1 MKSKAKYF
9 VSIICLTFILIIP
22 DQLIAQEVS
31 LKPYGIKSG
40 IIEYNYT
47 GSEVGKSIMYFDE
60 YGNKTA
66 MKVDTKRG
74 DEINK
79 GWVISFKEYQYIFDP
94 AKPNDG
100 LKMKN
105 PMIESLMKMDKQDYD
120 KVAEDLYSKMGMK
133 KSANEKFLDKD
144 CVCFKGDMGKVLTW
158 NGILML
164 MDMNYGGMKSRQEV
178 TSIKINVPVDEKYF
192 EIPKNVKFS
201 EMPGFGTGGY
211 DEKEKESGD
220 EDEE

>member
-1 MKSKAKYF
+1 MKNNIEFLKVIF
-9 VSIICLTFILIIP
+9 CLMFSLAMFS
-22 DQLIAQEVS
+22 QALAQAVS

-40 IIEYNYT
+40 IIEYKYT
-47 GSEVGKSIMYFDE
+47 GSEVGKGIMYFDD
-60 YGNKTA
+60 YGSKTS
-66 MKVDTKRG
+66 MNLDTKRG

-79 GWVISFKEYQYIFDP
+79 GWVISHKEYQYIFDP
-94 AKPNDG
+94 NKPNEG

-120 KVAEDLYSKMGMK
+120 KVAEDLYKQMGMK

-164 MDMNYGGMKSRQEV
+164 MDMNYGGMKTRQEV
-178 TSIKINVPVDEKYF
+178 TSIKTNVPVDAKYF
-192 EIPKNVKFS
+192 EIPKNIKFS
-201 EMPGFGTGGY
+201 EMPGF
-211 DEKEKESGD
+211 
-220 EDEE
+220 